1 MSNKGKSNNNSL
13 CEKSIKMVTNM
24 IKLSSFSIAKRSLGT
39 YGPPPVAKS
48 YESMKGGIAVSKNPL
63 LPRYPS
69 QRLQE
74 PLNASK
80 PIGYLIEP
88 GEGNGSLRTICEEQ
102 TVDGKAS
109 DYIRRVHER
118 NRYDLNEVSNFST
131 YIEPA
136 PPRVVT

>member
-13 CEKSIKMVTNM
+13 CEKSMKMVTNV
-24 IKLSSFSIAKRSLGT
+24 IKFSSFSIAKRSLGT
-39 YGPPPVAKS
+39 YGPPTVAKT
-48 YESMKGGIAVSKNPL
+48 YESMKGGIAVSKSPL
-63 LPRYPS
+63 LPQYPN

-80 PIGYLIEP
+80 PVGYLIEP
-88 GEGNGSLRTICEEQ
+88 VEGNGFLSTICEER

-109 DYIRRVHER
+109 DYIRRVHEK
-118 NRYDLNEVSNFST
+118 NRYDLNEVSNFSA
-131 YIEPA
+131 YIEPD